1 MNKAATFR
9 LYFNESLSNLDLDNN
24 NSKSFNTYN
33 TALKLNTIEVHIS
46 GAPAVYTKV

>member
-24 NSKSFNTYN
+24 SSEGFNTYN
-33 TALKLNTIEVHIS
+33 TAPKLNTIEVRIS
-46 GAPAVYTKV
+46 STLAIYTKV